1 MCKKAFL
8 KKNERLL
15 VSWPPSP
22 PQKKHVCALKN
33 ISPQNKQKKKT
44 MPLAG
49 TDAAS
54 RMEAHVR
61 WAERYSR
68 YGDVHRARAH
78 FGRALDYD
86 RLVAEGR
93 GTEFGVRLETY
104 DEMISKYASF
114 HVMVPTAPD
123 AGSSFEGNEGERA
136 EYDRLIRIPGASI
149 HSPSLV
155 IRAGDL
161 ALAMGDLSL
170 LRYSNQRP
178 DEGQFKACDGS
189 IPGGSAETRTSY
201 KGEIDGL
208 GLEMDIYQRGRPTM
222 YVLASVSAY
231 VHRDRSTH
239 TVHMVIVNNGAK
251 SPENFKALLESVL
264 GDAYSRI
271 DGDVTALY
279 EAAKLKPNGAS
290 DTRLAIVTAMKDDV
304 KFKSTEWR
312 EEKLRVVHAT
322 VAFLAKTNVISG
334 GSLVVINKSGYGP
347 GPEKLEEEL
356 KNSRYNL
363 RPIGT
368 SLLVSRA
375 DELASMR
382 IVNPVGYVDTRR
394 IGANKKP
401 RLA

>member
-1 MCKKAFL
+1 
-8 KKNERLL
+8 
-15 VSWPPSP
+15 
-22 PQKKHVCALKN
+22 
-33 ISPQNKQKKKT
+33 

-68 YGDVHRARAH
+68 YGDINRTSAH
-78 FGRALDYD
+78 FGRALAYD
-86 RLVAEGR
+86 RLVAKGR
-93 GTEFGVRLETY
+93 GTEFGVRFETY

-114 HVMVPTAPD
+114 HVVVPNDPD
-123 AGSSFEGNEGERA
+123 AGSSFKGNEGERA

-149 HSPSLV
+149 HSSSLV

-170 LRYSNQRP
+170 LRYSDQRP
-178 DEGQFKACDGS
+178 DEGQFKAWDGS
-189 IPGGSAETRTSY
+189 IPGVSAGTRTSY

-222 YVLASVSAY
+222 YVFASVSAY

-239 TVHMVIVNNGAK
+239 TVNMVIVNNGAE

-264 GDAYSRI
+264 GEQVYSRI

-279 EAAKLKPNGAS
+279 EAAKLQPNGAS
-290 DTRLAIVTAMKDDV
+290 DTRLAIVTAMKDDL

-312 EEKLRVVHAT
+312 DEKLRVVHAA